1 MFLLWANRLPKQ
13 RLANGLKKLGEAV
26 AMDEPLVELETDKV
40 TVEVPSPVAGKL
52 SEIIAKEGDTV
63 EVKAL
68 LGTVEAGQAGVSQSF
83 SPSVTPVPEVSS
95 ESEKLASSSAMPPSP
110 SAAKLMAE
118 NNVAKVIFQVLE
130 NVDKF
135 LKKMLLVD

>member
-40 TVEVPSPVAGKL
+40 TVEVPSPVVGKL

-63 EVKAL
+63 EVNAL
-68 LGTVEAGQAGVSQSF
+68 LELVEAGEAGVTNHF
-83 SPSVTPVPEVSS
+83 H
-95 ESEKLASSSAMPPSP
+95 L
-110 SAAKLMAE
+110 LRHL
-118 NNVAKVIFQVLE
+118 FQRLHLNRRSLLRAVLC
-130 NVDKF
+130 F
-135 LKKMLLVD
+135 LHLQQQN